1 MIAARSWPAVLVVI
15 LLLVQTS
22 ATGGAGRVS
31 PCRIHYASDSRLDWT
46 CQRLR
51 AGESLERVF
60 GERWVDVAR
69 FNRIDRRHAAPG
81 IEIKVPARLDD
92 LRDFTPLPREYA
104 DARTE
109 AKFVLID
116 LSEQFLGAYE
126 AGRLVFSAPVTVGE
140 EGHETPAGDF
150 RITAAHRRH
159 VSSLYTIE
167 GTSTPYPMTW
177 ALHFH
182 TSPAGVT
189 FWLHGRDMP
198 GSPASHGCIG
208 LYDEWMQHAY
218 YGVPR
223 VPVLDDA
230 RTLYEWVLGA
240 GAGDDGIVTLRD
252 GPRARIVGRAP
263 RYVRS

>member
-1 MIAARSWPAVLVVI
+1 VVIAARSWLPVLVVV
-15 LLLVQTS
+15 LLFAQTS
-22 ATGGAGRVS
+22 AMGGVGRVS
-31 PCRIHYASDSRLDWT
+31 PCRLRYPSDSRLDWT

-51 AGESLERVF
+51 AGESLELVF
-60 GERWVDVAR
+60 GDRWIDVAR

-81 IEIKVPARLDD
+81 TEIKVPANLDD
-92 LRDFTPLPREYA
+92 IRDFTPLPREYA

-109 AKFVLID
+109 ARFVLVD
-116 LSEQFLGAYE
+116 RSEQFLGAYE

-140 EGHETPAGDF
+140 EDHETPAGDF
-150 RITAAHRRH
+150 RITAAHRSH

-177 ALHFH
+177 ALRFH
-182 TSPAGVT
+182 TSPDGVT

-198 GSPASHGCIG
+198 GCPASHGCIG
-208 LYDEWMQHAY
+208 LYDEWMQQAY

-240 GAGDDGIVTLRD
+240 RAGDGGIVTLRD
-252 GPRARIVGRAP
+252 GPRLRIIGRAP
-263 RYVRS
+263 R